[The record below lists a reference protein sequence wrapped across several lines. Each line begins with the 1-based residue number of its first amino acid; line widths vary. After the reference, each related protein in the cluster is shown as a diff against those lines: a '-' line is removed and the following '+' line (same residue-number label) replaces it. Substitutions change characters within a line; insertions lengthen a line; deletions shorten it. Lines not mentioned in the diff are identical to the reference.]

1 MMDVKTLNNIMDR
14 VQKAKVL
21 VIGDIGLDSYI
32 VGDVKKISPE
42 APVPVVEAKDSYY
55 RLGLAAN
62 VANNVKA
69 LGAECRLIGLIGADL
84 NAKLIKDELK
94 VLGLDSEG
102 LVVDEDRPTTHKTR
116 VLASR
121 LHHVVRIDKEDTR
134 PLNEELKN
142 LVIDRCKEMIS
153 WSDIVIMEDYA
164 KGLFN
169 DGVAEQIIE
178 LCNKAKKPV
187 FVDPSRY
194 ADPLIYKSATLL
206 KPNLDESKSIA
217 NYKAYQE
224 GDIEDL
230 GKIIL
235 KNLGL
240 EYLVITRGK
249 AGMSIFDKKG
259 PVKNIPAFA
268 LEVFDVSGAGDTVI
282 ATLALAYVSGA
293 DIYESALFAN
303 AAAAI
308 VVAKVGTAV
317 ASRKEIMDF
326 FKERQKGKLK

>member
-1 MMDVKTLNNIMDR
+1 MMDHKILNNIIDR
-14 VQKAKVL
+14 IQKAKVL

-84 NAKLIKDELK
+84 NAKLIKEELK
-94 VLGLDSEG
+94 DLGIDSEG
-102 LVVDEDRPTTHKTR
+102 LIVDDDRPTTHKTR

-134 PLNEELKN
+134 PINDKLKK
-142 LVIDRCKEMIS
+142 LVVDRCKKMIS
-153 WSDIVIMEDYA
+153 WSDIVILEDYA

-169 DGVAEQIIE
+169 NGVAEQIID
-178 LCNKAKKPV
+178 LCNKNKKPV

-235 KNLGL
+235 TNLDL

-249 AGMSIFDKKG
+249 AGMSILDKKG
-259 PVKNIPAFA
+259 PVQNIPAFA

-308 VVAKVGTAV
+308 VVGKVGTAV
-317 ASRKEIMDF
+317 ATRKEIIDF
-326 FKERQKGKLK
+326 FKEHQKGKLK

>member
-1 MMDVKTLNNIMDR
+1 MIDIKTLNNILAR
-14 VQKAKVL
+14 FENAKIL
-21 VIGDIGLDSYI
+21 VVGDIGLDSYI

-42 APVPVVEAKDSYY
+42 APVPVVEAKDSYC

-62 VANNVKA
+62 VANNIKA
-69 LGAECRLIGLIGADL
+69 FGAQCKLVGIVGADL
-84 NAKLIKDELK
+84 NANLIREELK
-94 VLGLDSEG
+94 GLDLGSEG

-134 PLNEELKN
+134 PLSDKLKK
-142 LVIDRCKEMIS
+142 LVVDTCEQMIS
-153 WSDIVIMEDYA
+153 WSDIVILEDYA

-169 DGVAEQIIE
+169 DGIAEQVIK
-178 LCNKAKKPV
+178 LCVKNKKPV

-194 ADPLIYKSATLL
+194 TDPIVYSGATLL
-206 KPNLDESKSIA
+206 KPNLDEAKSIA
-217 NYKAYQE
+217 NYKNYQD

-235 KNLGL
+235 RNLDL
-240 EYLVITRGK
+240 ENLIITRGR
-249 AGMSIFDKKG
+249 AGMSVFDKKG
-259 PVKNIPAFA
+259 SVRNIPAFA

-282 ATLALAYVSGA
+282 ATLALAYVAGA
-293 DIYESALFAN
+293 DIYESAVFAN

-308 VVAKVGTAV
+308 VVGKVGTAV
-317 ASRKEIMDF
+317 TSKEEIINF
-326 FKERQKGKLK
+326 LKEHQKGTSN